1 MLIDLTD
8 TNKDGKIDCKE
19 FHRMVYAEDIAATN
33 AASQDKADEN
43 FDLIAESSN
52 ESDGDE
58 QQINVEPMADDAIE
72 DEFAEGEVDAGD

>member
-1 MLIDLTD
+1 
-8 TNKDGKIDCKE
+8 
-19 FHRMVYAEDIAATN
+19 MVYAEDIAATN
-33 AASQDKADEN
+33 AAAQDKADEN

-72 DEFAEGEVDAGD
+72 DEFAEGEVEAGD